1 MMDKKELL
9 AKLDAMV
16 EMQDRMNP
24 RIERF
29 MERLLDKH
37 DEEMVMSIAT
47 HIGITMLTW
56 CILVI
61 EDRGGDV
68 DDYMKVVLRGVAMK
82 HAEGRAGAQAHDAI
96 VKASVTSGFTCR
108 PRD

>member
-1 MMDKKELL
+1 MNKKELETKWQ
-9 AKLDAMV
+9 AFMK
-16 EMQDRMNP
+16 MQDRLNP
-24 RIERF
+24 RIEKF
-29 MERLLDKH
+29 MENLLDKH
-37 DEEMVMSIAT
+37 DEEMVMTIAT

-56 CILVI
+56 CILVV

-68 DDYMKVVLRGVAMK
+68 DDYMRVVLAGISMK
-82 HAEGRAGAQAHDAI
+82 HVEGRAGAQAHDAI

>member
-1 MMDKKELL
+1 MNKKELKE
-9 AKLDAMV
+9 KLETM
-16 EMQDRMNP
+16 EKMQGRLNP

-37 DEEMVMSIAT
+37 DEEMVIGIAT

-68 DDYMKVVLRGVAMK
+68 DTYMKVVLRAIAVK
-82 HAEGRAGAQAHDAI
+82 HEEGRAGAQAHDAI

-108 PRD
+108 PRY

>member
-1 MMDKKELL
+1 MNKKELE
-9 AKLDAMV
+9 AKLQAFMK
-16 EMQDRMNP
+16 MQDRLNP
-24 RIERF
+24 RIEKF
-29 MERLLDKH
+29 MESLLDKY
-37 DEEMVMSIAT
+37 DEEMVMSIST

-68 DDYMKVVLRGVAMK
+68 DDFMKVILRTIALK
-82 HAEGRAGAQAHDAI
+82 HTEGRAGAQAHDAI